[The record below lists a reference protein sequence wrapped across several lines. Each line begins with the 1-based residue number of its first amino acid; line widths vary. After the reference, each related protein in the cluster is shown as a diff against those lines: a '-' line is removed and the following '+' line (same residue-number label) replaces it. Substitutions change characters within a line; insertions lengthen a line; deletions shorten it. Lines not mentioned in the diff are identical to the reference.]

1 MRCPGC
7 GSSNEPDAKFCASC
21 GAQLIAAQSPSGGV
35 SQDTC
40 PHCGLP
46 TRVGDRF
53 CEHCG
58 SPVDRQPAGPPDV
71 AESAGASKVACPRCH
86 APNSTASRFCE
97 SCGASLKAPVPPSP
111 VPTSAAAPQGVSIQ
125 LASALRARDRARK
138 HAGSDDELA
147 AAESEVRRAK
157 ALVHQKLEETS
168 AELDGLRREMNAHV
182 TRQQAGDYTE
192 AQFRNATADPRR
204 RIASLERLQ
213 ESFSALLGAETEAE
227 LVGPRKAAP
236 TLGLA
241 TPGSIKEAARS
252 EVSNVKR
259 DVAAVR
265 QEVPLARKQTQGET
279 RDARA
284 VSTEAPRVADGEK
297 GGGRPPKRGAYS
309 GRATKTGGIPA
320 PRWMLIGSGVVI
332 AAAAVAFVVMAIQA
346 FAGPISLPSLSL
358 PFGGGDGSGNSA
370 TPPSTAAPVTT
381 AAPAGAEF
389 QVPVQLRGA
398 QGVGSLYVE
407 LFYDPAALEIVQLD
421 YAAMPSGTL
430 TDYELGPG
438 TVSIGVVSSTG
449 LSGDW
454 VVAFI
459 TCRRAAGAPMSGDTT
474 IGVSQVLAHRATD
487 LSEVLANGSNGHV
500 NLSTLAVAAPTMT
513 FG

>member
-1 MRCPGC
+1 
-7 GSSNEPDAKFCASC
+7 
-21 GAQLIAAQSPSGGV
+21 V
-35 SQDTC
+35 S
-40 PHCGLP
+40 
-46 TRVGDRF
+46 V
-53 CEHCG
+53 
-58 SPVDRQPAGPPDV
+58 
-71 AESAGASKVACPRCH
+71 
-86 APNSTASRFCE
+86 
-97 SCGASLKAPVPPSP
+97 
-111 VPTSAAAPQGVSIQ
+111 Q
-125 LASALRARDRARK
+125 LAKALRSRDRARK

-147 AAESEVRRAK
+147 VAEAEVTRARS
-157 ALVHQKLEETS
+157 LVHQKLEEIG
-168 AELDGLRREMNAHV
+168 AELDALRREMNAHAI
-182 TRQQAGDYTE
+182 RQETGDYTE

-241 TPGSIKEAARS
+241 TPGSIREAAGK
-252 EVSNVKR
+252 EVSNVRR
-259 DVAAVR
+259 DVSAVR
-265 QEVPLARKQTQGET
+265 QEVPFT
-279 RDARA
+279 R
-284 VSTEAPRVADGEK
+284 TEAQTKTRKDVAAGRTVSQPAVEHQ
-297 GGGRPPKRGAYS
+297 GGGQPPKQRAYS
-309 GRATKTGGIPA
+309 GRTTRGGGIPA
-320 PRWMLIGSGVVI
+320 PKWMLIGSGVVI

-346 FAGPISLPSLSL
+346 FGGPISLPSLSL
-358 PFGGGDGSGNSA
+358 PFGGGDGSGAST

-430 TDYELGPG
+430 SDYELGPG
-438 TVSIGVVSSTG
+438 TVSIGVVSATG

-459 TCRRAAGAPMSGDTT
+459 TCRRASGAPMSGDTT

-487 LSEVLANGSNGHV
+487 LSEVLANGANGHV
-500 NLSTLAVAAPTMT
+500 NLSTLAVSAPTMM